1 MLDWIRRVGW
11 GGASKTKNQDQD
23 QDQDELDRH
32 KRVMAVTEAYVSCKS
47 GQRSTSQTRRQEA
60 AVVLWRG
67 QRLKTKRKAHSGVQ
81 NRPWTLVFVV
91 IKLPSVWSL
100 LATKRTGRVQGGRE
114 FRSRRVSV

>member
-47 GQRSTSQTRRQEA
+47 GQRSTSRLIGRRRQWCCGEA
-60 AVVLWRG
+60 
-67 QRLKTKRKAHSGVQ
+67 KD
-81 NRPWTLVFVV
+81 
-91 IKLPSVWSL
+91 
-100 LATKRTGRVQGGRE
+100 
-114 FRSRRVSV
+114 